1 MSGAWRASLLF
12 SCWCWHVGRERLWW
26 RLPPPTYDSV
36 VSPCFHGCLA
46 FLHRHFPQQS
56 PASYPFGPS
65 PSSQQQLLPWNCSKI
80 PMLQLPA
87 SVPSRGPT
95 SLSGVCMAAARI
107 VCVIFIPF
115 RLSQISCLTFSLNC
129 FFSDPDNSPNV
140 VIGPLLQFPHR
151 PRADPVLLTLLFF
164 PPSFFGLLSFVWFY
178 IFFWYTCLL
187 SAGVLQAL
195 LCLKVYSWCIHGEIC
210 IPRPPIPL
218 PSWKSNEFCR

>member
-1 MSGAWRASLLF
+1 MAAWLSSTGISHNNLLPHIPSGHLPAVNSS
-12 SCWCWHVGRERLWW
+12 SCPGTA
-26 RLPPPTYDSV
+26 PK
-36 VSPCFHGCLA
+36 SPC
-46 FLHRHFPQQS
+46 
-56 PASYPFGPS
+56 Y
-65 PSSQQQLLPWNCSKI
+65 SSQL
-80 PMLQLPA
+80 

-210 IPRPPIPL
+210 IPCPPIPL